1 MKRTCALLLALML
14 LLALAPAV
22 LADVIWIP
30 EDPFLNKHLGDCAQH
45 DRSYYAAGPDGQ
57 VVVYQ
62 SPESTMVA
70 KKLEN
75 GESVR
80 ISWEYTDENG
90 TVWGFCE
97 HWDDSYSTDWTGW
110 MPLDHLLLKYD
121 HISFEEEFS
130 DRLIAEGGILEG
142 FGGRT
147 IRAWSYPGSE
157 GSYDL
162 EVYEEYGP
170 DYGPTFTD
178 DAGRKWGFCTYYMSN
193 RFFWICLDD
202 PTADYDTLYAVH
214 PPQQVT
220 HPVQENAPAEI
231 KPAGPDM
238 ALVLTA
244 AAAVA
249 VFSGVFL
256 WLTRKKK
263 R

>member
-1 MKRTCALLLALML
+1 MKRTLSLLLALVFI
-14 LLALAPAV
+14 LALSPAV

-30 EDPFLNKHLGDCAQH
+30 EDPFLNKHLGDCTQH
-45 DRSYYAAGPDGQ
+45 DRTYYAAGPGGQ

-62 SPESTMVA
+62 SPESPVVA

-97 HWDDSYSTDWTGW
+97 HWDDSYITDWTGW

-142 FGGRT
+142 FGGQT
-147 IRAWSYPGSE
+147 IRAWGYPGSE

-193 RFFWICLDD
+193 RSFWICLDN

-220 HPVQENAPAEI
+220 HPVREHAPAEI
-231 KPAGPDM
+231 KPGGPNM
-238 ALVLTA
+238 TLVLLA
-244 AAAVA
+244 VCAVA
-249 VFSGVFL
+249 VISGGFL
-256 WLTRKKK
+256 WMTRKKK
-263 R
+263 